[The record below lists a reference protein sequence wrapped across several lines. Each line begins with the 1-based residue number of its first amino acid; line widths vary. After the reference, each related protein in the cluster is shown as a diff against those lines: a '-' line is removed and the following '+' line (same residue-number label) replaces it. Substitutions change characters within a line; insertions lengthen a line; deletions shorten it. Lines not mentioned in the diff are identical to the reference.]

1 MKRYG
6 SAMNFFGGPGEVAH
20 KFFMKAPGLK
30 TQRHVNNFAIQ
41 IANQYYDIIVTRHA
55 LRLLEREQN
64 MIQES
69 SSLQSKILATEQFS
83 RDEDEV
89 AVEFWGKYSLLVK
102 IEVLQSM
109 REGNKIYVSWNKD
122 EKKVKNNNDSY
133 CLDSQ
138 LVRVILVKLEN
149 LNVND
154 FLEGYLIKGYTRAM
168 TKTTEGNKIIF
179 YAHPSFQGKRWY
191 D

>member
-1 MKRYG
+1 
-6 SAMNFFGGPGEVAH
+6 
-20 KFFMKAPGLK
+20 
-30 TQRHVNNFAIQ
+30 
-41 IANQYYDIIVTRHA
+41 
-55 LRLLEREQN
+55 

-69 SSLQSKILATEQFS
+69 SSLQSKKSATDQFS

-89 AVEFWGKYSLLVK
+89 SREFLGKYSLLVTND
-102 IEVLQSM
+102 ILQSM

-122 EKKVKNNNDSY
+122 EKTVKKNNDSY

-168 TKTTEGNKIIF
+168 TKTTEGNKIMVQLGICAF
-179 YAHPSFQGKRWY
+179 
-191 D
+191 

>member
-1 MKRYG
+1 
-6 SAMNFFGGPGEVAH
+6 
-20 KFFMKAPGLK
+20 
-30 TQRHVNNFAIQ
+30 
-41 IANQYYDIIVTRHA
+41 
-55 LRLLEREQN
+55 

-69 SSLQSKILATEQFS
+69 SSLHSKKLATDQFS

-89 AVEFWGKYSLLVK
+89 AVVFLEKYSIL
-102 IEVLQSM
+102 ITNIILQSM
-109 REGNKIYVSWNKD
+109 REGNKIFISWNKN
-122 EKKVKNNNDSY
+122 EKRVNNNNDSY

-154 FLEGYLIKGYTRAM
+154 FLEGYLIKGYTRAT
-168 TKTTEGNKIIF
+168 TKTTEGNKNIF

-191 D
+191 DWAYVHFEDINASGDVVENYYPARNIGFVTTNRITKAVIHC